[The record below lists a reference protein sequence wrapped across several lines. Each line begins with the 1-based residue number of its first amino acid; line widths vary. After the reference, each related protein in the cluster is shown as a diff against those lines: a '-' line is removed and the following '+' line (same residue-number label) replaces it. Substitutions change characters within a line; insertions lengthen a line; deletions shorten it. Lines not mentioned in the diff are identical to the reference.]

1 MDSPDSFR
9 AGDSVTWTVSL
20 PAFPA
25 SAGWVVS
32 YRLLSPSG
40 VAIDIETTADGDDH
54 VATLTA
60 ADTASW
66 AAGTATLVC
75 LAAKTGERKT
85 VDSKTVSILPDL
97 AVIGTFDGRSRNKK
111 TLDDLE
117 TALAAYASAGQG
129 HIAEYQVAGRVM
141 KFRSVEEIQA
151 LIAHYRRLVIKENAI
166 MALANGGQ
174 PPGRCYYRG

>member
-25 SAGWVVS
+25 SAGWAVS

-40 VAIDIETTADGDDH
+40 VAVDIDSTASGDDH
-54 VATLTA
+54 VTTLTA
-60 ADTASW
+60 ANTSVLTE
-66 AAGTATLVC
+66 GTATLVC
-75 LAAKTGERKT
+75 IATKGDERKT
-85 VDSKTVSILPDL
+85 VGSKTVTILPDL
-97 AVIGTFDGRSRNKK
+97 AVIGTFDGRSRNQK

-117 TALAAYASAGQG
+117 AALAAYAAAGQG
-129 HIAEYQVAGRVM
+129 HVAEYQVAGRVM
-141 KFRSVEEIQA
+141 KFRTVEEIEA
-151 LIAHYRRLVIKENAI
+151 LIAHYRRLVVKERAVL
-166 MALANGGQ
+166 ALLNGDE